1 MSENFFQID
10 KKDVVSKFKAYA
22 KKHSE
27 RSDEYNP
34 KNAKQVSNHRNYFVL
49 DRIRALYHWIIK
61 ESKLDLRRMYIHND
75 KEFKEVLGKLESY
88 ARNKI
93 KSQKDGT
100 MYVRVNNKLTFRGD
114 EQTYRNHFVQN
125 TVKQLSIIKKM
136 IDELNGVL
144 AGEEIEDPNK
154 PILNDTAPKIVY
166 KEHTIEEVAD
176 IILKQIPDDYLL
188 EIAEQNFDNFNN
200 RVYVLLDHYKVSAA
214 DTKDILLK
222 IQESFTPQEENEDE
236 SETDSSESETTE
248 L

>member
-34 KNAKQVSNHRNYFVL
+34 KNAKQTANHRNYFVL

-61 ESKLDLRRMYIHND
+61 EAKLDLRRMYIHND

-154 PILNDTAPKIVY
+154 PILNDTSPKRVY
-166 KEHTIEEVAD
+166 KEHTSEEVAD
-176 IILKQIPDDYLL
+176 IILQQISEDYLL
-188 EIAEQNFDNFNN
+188 EITEQNFDNFNN
-200 RVYVLLDHYKVSAA
+200 RVYVLLDQYKVSAA

-222 IQESFTPQEENEDE
+222 IQESFTPQEENENE
-236 SETDSSESETTE
+236 SETDSSESEAE
-248 L
+248 

>member
-214 DTKDILLK
+214 DTKDILVK
-222 IQESFTPQEENEDE
+222 IQESFTPQEEEEDE
-236 SETDSSESETTE
+236 SETDHTES
-248 L
+248 